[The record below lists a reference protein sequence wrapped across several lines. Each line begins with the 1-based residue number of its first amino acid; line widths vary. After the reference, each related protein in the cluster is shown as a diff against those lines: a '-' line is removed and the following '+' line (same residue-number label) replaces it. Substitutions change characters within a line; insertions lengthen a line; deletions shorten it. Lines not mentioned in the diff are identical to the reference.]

1 MSLKS
6 ALLRDWI
13 GKQKQFWEKWEVV
26 VLMRGEGLTLGLTL
40 DVVSAKTFWSGRG
53 GRYPG
58 PRKISQLPVWDR
70 NWSVPTQILRTHKD
84 PPKLS
89 SSFLFLYFGGVI
101 IEIRCCSS
109 PQRFGSSISYKK
121 APFGRAIERKGGIQL
136 KFAAEKR
143 LPKQVIGR
151 FCADLDTVPPGRT
164 LLQSPRKI
172 VWGDRIGLLTGH
184 ISKEN
189 MSHSA

>member
-1 MSLKS
+1 
-6 ALLRDWI
+6 
-13 GKQKQFWEKWEVV
+13 
-26 VLMRGEGLTLGLTL
+26 MR
-40 DVVSAKTFWSGRG
+40 RG

-151 FCADLDTVPPGRT
+151 FCADLDTVPLRRCNCHC
-164 LLQSPRKI
+164 S
-172 VWGDRIGLLTGH
+172 LLTFNLALFPK
-184 ISKEN
+184 ICKSN
-189 MSHSA
+189 QSTMSSVPPLGS